1 MTAILKVKDANGNWI
16 DIPAL
21 VGVSITGVGIDAN
34 EHLIIS
40 LSNGS
45 TIDAGALPKAEG
57 EKGDTPVKGTDYFTP
72 AEIAAIEQSVLQS
85 LTTPVWNDFA
95 VNTAAAELPDEN
107 AAVYTKVGGIVSI
120 QGACRLLSSLAS
132 GTTLTVG
139 TLPEGFR
146 PRNNVYTMRNLGGA
160 WYRLGALTDGSVT
173 ITHWNSSAMSNSYN
187 VNLNIEY
194 AAA

>member
-1 MTAILKVKDANGNWI
+1 MTAILRVKDANGNWI

-21 VGVSITGVGIDAN
+21 VGVSITGVSIDASG
-34 EHLIIS
+34 HLIVS

-57 EKGDTPVKGTDYFTP
+57 EKGDTPIKGTDYFTP

-107 AAVYTKVGGIVSI
+107 AAKYTKVNGIVSL
-120 QGACRLLSSLAS
+120 QGAIRLTNALAS
-132 GTTLTVG
+132 GTAVTVG

-146 PRNNVYTMRNLGGA
+146 PKNAVYTMRNLGGS
-160 WYRLGALTDGSVT
+160 WYRVGVLTDGSVT
-173 ITHWNSSAMSNSYN
+173 VTHWNSSALSNSYN
-187 VNLNIEY
+187 INLNIEY

>member
-1 MTAILKVKDANGNWI
+1 MLNVKDANGNWI

-21 VGVSITGVGIDAN
+21 VGVSITGVAIDAN

-45 TIDAGALPKAEG
+45 TLDAGALPKAEG

-72 AEIAAIEQSVLQS
+72 AEIAEIEQSVLKS
-85 LTTPVWNDFA
+85 LTTHEWNDFA

-107 AAVYTKVGGIVSI
+107 AAVYTKINGIVSL
-120 QGACRLLSSLAS
+120 QGAIRLISALES
-132 GTTLTVG
+132 GTALTVG

-146 PRNNVYTMRNLGGA
+146 PKNNVYTMRNLGGS
-160 WYRLGALTDGSVT
+160 WYRVGVLTDGSVT
-173 ITHWNSSAMSNSYN
+173 ATHWNSASLSNSYSYF
-187 VNLNIEY
+187 LNIEF